1 MTGAADPDNRRPMRF
16 GSQLNSHEKE
26 MLSSIKEMIKFRREH
41 TALRYGDF
49 LSLVMN
55 KKIYAFMRSDM
66 NERILVVINKNSH
79 PEILS
84 LNLPKLYKV
93 KRAVDLRRNQMVV
106 VEDDKIQLHIDG
118 EDYKYL
124 LLEN

>member
-1 MTGAADPDNRRPMRF
+1 
-16 GSQLNSHEKE
+16 
-26 MLSSIKEMIKFRREH
+26 
-41 TALRYGDF
+41 
-49 LSLVMN
+49 
-55 KKIYAFMRSDM
+55 M

-93 KRAVDLRRNQMVV
+93 KRAVDLRSNQMVV
-106 VEDDKIQLHIDG
+106 VKGDKIQFHIDG